1 MSRRNRRS
9 TRPKRED
16 VRACRDFT
24 TVKIYVTTIAY
35 GESLLPSSGVA
46 CGGFHSWSLQINSTP
61 NFFHQPWPC
70 ARALK
75 NRNSYEPRRYD
86 TSSQGFP
93 SSTPYVIDD
102 IVCAVRGSRGFS
114 GPRVAKRGL
123 LRFRHKCR
131 RRGDLPGCSHGLSLR
146 VAADGARLG

>member
-24 TVKIYVTTIAY
+24 TVKFDVTTIAY
-35 GESLLPSSGVA
+35 SESLLPNSGVA

-61 NFFHQPWPC
+61 NFIHPPWPR

-75 NRNSYEPRRYD
+75 NRNSYEMH
-86 TSSQGFP
+86 
-93 SSTPYVIDD
+93 
-102 IVCAVRGSRGFS
+102 RGALH
-114 GPRVAKRGL
+114 PTKTI
-123 LRFRHKCR
+123 
-131 RRGDLPGCSHGLSLR
+131 
-146 VAADGARLG
+146 